1 MVDSNPTPLRVL
13 VVDDSRAIQ
22 AIIARVLQNAGL
34 GPMVVETAS
43 DGEQALRMVTAQP
56 PDLVISDWHMPV
68 VSGIEMLQTLRQLG
82 GGTVKVGFV
91 TTETADRHLDQAR
104 SNGAVFVIN
113 KPFKDDDL
121 LREVQKALAVRVE
134 ELRAPP
140 PPPPPPPP
148 PAAPPALES
157 EGALN
162 ALVKLQLGQIPFRLV
177 PSPGQLLDDL
187 KLPHNLAMYALD
199 GQKTPFALGILDVNA
214 CCILGGG
221 GARLQ
226 PPPVRLAMQAG
237 KPTPEMMQFADHF
250 LRSAAGILSRGEG
263 GGGAPALR
271 IVNLVPKPFD
281 KLQGLLVRNRGRS
294 DYRISVPGYGEGR
307 LAFIRF

>member
-22 AIIARVLQNAGL
+22 AIITRVLQNAGL
-34 GPMVVETAS
+34 GPMVVETAGN
-43 DGEQALRMVTAQP
+43 GEQALRMVTAHP

-82 GGTVKVGFV
+82 GGMVKVGFV
-91 TTETADRHLDQAR
+91 TTETAERHLDQAR

-113 KPFKDDDL
+113 KPFKDEEL
-121 LREVQKALAVRVE
+121 LQEVQKALAARVE
-134 ELRAPP
+134 QLKAPP
-140 PPPPPPPP
+140 PPPPPPL
-148 PAAPPALES
+148 APPALSS
-157 EGALN
+157 EGALH

-177 PSPGQLLDDL
+177 EAPGQSLDDL
-187 KLPHNLAMYALD
+187 KLPHDLAMYALD

-226 PPPVRLAMQAG
+226 PPPVRQAMQAAR
-237 KPTPEMMQFADHF
+237 PTPEMMQFADHF
-250 LRSAAGILSRGEG
+250 LRSAAGILARGES
-263 GGGAPALR
+263 GGAPALR
-271 IVNLVPKPFD
+271 IVNLTPKPFD
-281 KLQGLLVRNRGRS
+281 KLQGLLLRNHGRS
-294 DYRISVPGYGEGR
+294 DYRIAVPGYGEGR
-307 LAFIRF
+307 LAFIRC

>member
-1 MVDSNPTPLRVL
+1 MVDSSPPSLRVL

-22 AIIARVLQNAGL
+22 AIIVRVLQNAGL
-34 GPMVVETAS
+34 GPMEIEMAS
-43 DGEQALRMVTAQP
+43 NGDQALRMVTANP

-82 GGTVKVGFV
+82 GNTVKVGFV

-113 KPFKDDDL
+113 KPFKDDVL
-121 LREVQKALAVRVE
+121 LREVQAALADRVAQ
-134 ELRAPP
+134 LKAPP
-140 PPPPPPPP
+140 PPP
-148 PAAPPALES
+148 APPSALES
-157 EGALN
+157 EAALSQ
-162 ALVKLQLGQIPFRLV
+162 LVKLQMGQIPFRLIAA
-177 PSPGQLLDDL
+177 PGQTLEDL
-187 KLPHNLAMYALD
+187 QLPHDLAMYALD
-199 GQKTPFALGILDVNA
+199 GQKTPYALGILDVNA

-226 PPPVRLAMQAG
+226 PPPVRLAMQTA
-237 KPTPEMMQFADHF
+237 KPTVEMMQFADHF
-250 LRSAAGILSRGEG
+250 LRSAAGILLRADGVSV
-263 GGGAPALR
+263 PALR

-281 KLQGLLVRNRGRS
+281 KLQGLMQRNRGRS

>member
-1 MVDSNPTPLRVL
+1 MVDPSPPSLRVL

-34 GPMVVETAS
+34 GPMEIEMAS
-43 DGEQALRMVTAQP
+43 NGDQALRMVTAHP

-82 GGTVKVGFV
+82 GNHVKVGFV

-113 KPFKDDDL
+113 KPFKDDEL
-121 LREVQKALAVRVE
+121 LREVQAALADRVE
-134 ELRAPP
+134 QLKAPP
-140 PPPPPPPP
+140 PPP
-148 PAAPPALES
+148 APPSALES
-157 EGALN
+157 ESALSQ
-162 ALVKLQLGQIPFRLV
+162 LVKLQMGQIPFRLIAA
-177 PSPGQLLDDL
+177 PGQTLEELQ
-187 KLPHNLAMYALD
+187 LPHDLAMYALE
-199 GQKTPFALGILDVNA
+199 GQKTPYALGILDVNA

-226 PPPVRLAMQAG
+226 PPPVRQAMQTA
-237 KPTPEMMQFADHF
+237 KPTAEMMQFADHF
-250 LRSAAGILSRGEG
+250 LRSAAGILHRADGVSV
-263 GGGAPALR
+263 PALR

-281 KLQGLLVRNRGRS
+281 KLQGLMQRNRGRS

-307 LAFIRF
+307 MAFIRF

>member
-22 AIIARVLQNAGL
+22 AIITRVLQNAGL
-34 GPMVVETAS
+34 GPMVVETAGN
-43 DGEQALRMVTAQP
+43 GEQALRMVTAHP

-82 GGTVKVGFV
+82 GGMVKVGFV
-91 TTETADRHLDQAR
+91 TTETAERHLDQAR

-113 KPFKDDDL
+113 KPFKDEEL
-121 LREVQKALAVRVE
+121 LQEVQKALAARVE
-134 ELRAPP
+134 QLKAPP
-140 PPPPPPPP
+140 PPPPPL
-148 PAAPPALES
+148 APPALSS
-157 EGALN
+157 EGALH

-177 PSPGQLLDDL
+177 EAPGQSLDDL
-187 KLPHNLAMYALD
+187 KLPHDLAMYALD

-226 PPPVRLAMQAG
+226 PPPVRQAMQAAR
-237 KPTPEMMQFADHF
+237 PTPEMMQFADHF
-250 LRSAAGILSRGEG
+250 LRSAAGILARGE

-271 IVNLVPKPFD
+271 IVNLTPKPFD
-281 KLQGLLVRNRGRS
+281 KLQGLLLRNRGRS
-294 DYRISVPGYGEGR
+294 DYRIAVPGYGEGR
-307 LAFIRF
+307 LAFIRC